1 MVDGVQTLD
10 SRERHCRVAKK
21 KSNLQI
27 LGLCQSL
34 GKFKGDHWSS
44 VSLAQKVGRKSVL
57 APRELI
63 ALDRVCDAAS
73 VTISVRWVG
82 FLVGHVNFQVL
93 KLKSRQGRLLTADVK
108 VAAAKKRFSAQE
120 TKLQTHLTK
129 KAESLRRLWSLEF
142 WTAYCQPVK
151 IFWKLDTPVTPN
163 SKTDNKEGIGDRWIP
178 TRSGFPN
185 VDGVSLSNAY
195 AGRLQVVWEW
205 RGRSDVG
212 TWGREPGRLGFV
224 EIA

>member
-63 ALDRVCDAAS
+63 ALGEVVCRRCRLTSNLLRIDRVCDAAS

-129 KAESLRRLWSLEF
+129 KAESLRRCVFHILNTDIRLLDLVCV
-142 WTAYCQPVK
+142 WTVFPVVSVRWGHGD
-151 IFWKLDTPVTPN
+151 FSAWVE
-163 SKTDNKEGIGDRWIP
+163 EGKMVRCRCHD
-178 TRSGFPN
+178 
-185 VDGVSLSNAY
+185 
-195 AGRLQVVWEW
+195 AGAQR
-205 RGRSDVG
+205 
-212 TWGREPGRLGFV
+212 
-224 EIA
+224 

>member
-1 MVDGVQTLD
+1 MCPALW
-10 SRERHCRVAKK
+10 R
-21 KSNLQI
+21 
-27 LGLCQSL
+27 
-34 GKFKGDHWSS
+34 
-44 VSLAQKVGRKSVL
+44 LAGC
-57 APRELI
+57 P
-63 ALDRVCDAAS
+63 
-73 VTISVRWVG
+73 
-82 FLVGHVNFQVL
+82 LVGGGGGGGGL
-93 KLKSRQGRLLTADVK
+93 
-108 VAAAKKRFSAQE
+108 
-120 TKLQTHLTK
+120 
-129 KAESLRRLWSLEF
+129 SLRLWSLEF